1 MFQKY
6 KTIFYLIFFQQMEKF
21 NATTNNL
28 TTWLFTGKMID
39 LEGEATLVG
48 HSYFSKPMANFKM
61 SYTYRNYV
69 EPVLQDANDMAARNG
84 RNVAGKGLALAAA
97 ILIFSHILCR

>member
-1 MFQKY
+1 
-6 KTIFYLIFFQQMEKF
+6 
-21 NATTNNL
+21 
-28 TTWLFTGKMID
+28 MID

-97 ILIFSHILCR
+97 ILILSHILCR